1 MDNEQLRIRIE
12 CTFGM
17 LVQRWRILQAAIPR
31 GISVQKTIALVNCLA
46 KLHNFCI
53 DQTTEEDIGIP
64 DVLPIDRPIRI
75 TGSTRTNAAIATDR
89 FITLDE
95 VADADGPVPTQ
106 LLGGGE
112 HFDDLPSPLRRPRN
126 ASEHEKTLPRYR
138 LHQIVIDSHMVRPSS
153 NAT

>member
-1 MDNEQLRIRIE
+1 MDNGQLRIRVE

-53 DQTTEEDIGIP
+53 DQTTEADIGIP

-95 VADADGPVPTQ
+95 VAEADGPVPTQ
-106 LLGGGE
+106 L
-112 HFDDLPSPLRRPRN
+112 
-126 ASEHEKTLPRYR
+126 
-138 LHQIVIDSHMVRPSS
+138 
-153 NAT
+153 